1 MKVAIPT
8 DQPSIASKVCQ
19 SFGRAAYFLIY
30 DTDSKAIRSLENHAA
45 PSQGGTGVKAAQI
58 IVDSGADVLLTPRCG
73 ENADAVLL
81 AASIKLYKTSD
92 GTIEENIIAFLEG
105 DLEVLEEI
113 HAGFHHGGR

>member
-1 MKVAIPT
+1 MNSCGQGDFHFLKQGCKRITGEEFEMKIAIPT
-8 DQPSIASKVCQ
+8 DQPSIASKAGQ

-45 PSQGGTGVKAAQI
+45 ASQGGTGVKAAQI

-73 ENADAVLL
+73 GNAAAVLL

-92 GTIEENIIAFLEG
+92 GY
-105 DLEVLEEI
+105 
-113 HAGFHHGGR
+113 H